1 MKRYLKPVSILLFAG
16 TCIVYSILL
25 YEKHKLS
32 EFVKLIEKD
41 PYYVTDSLAGH
52 YHSPNYK
59 LNYVWEEHPN
69 HQFEKQ
75 TNNFGFVKTNATLEK
90 KDSNMFR
97 ILVTGDSH
105 LDGVI
110 NNHESF
116 PSLLEKHLN
125 SKFPTIKTEVLN
137 GGVGFYSF
145 VNYAGMYKKFKFL
158 KPDVFIVSVY
168 SGNDFIEAILYDPG
182 NKKIIPALQTF
193 WYRLAKLAFQI
204 KTNMASTQST
214 NQLLFFKLFPA
225 KEDIALT
232 IAKKHLQEIN
242 QQCLQNN
249 TKLLVVFLPT
259 KIDAEKK
266 FRQNLK
272 TESGWNDTVLNTT
285 KNLTTSLSNW
295 LKKQNISSINTVPD
309 LSDNQLKLFYDTDQ
323 HLNVNGHFMLENNV
337 FKHCNW
343 ENMYIKSL
351 PALKKNAETEPNT
364 AK

>member
-1 MKRYLKPVSILLFAG
+1 MKRYLKLPTVLLFAG
-16 TCIVYSILL
+16 SCIFFSILL

-41 PYYVTDSLAGH
+41 PYYVTDSLTGH

-116 PSLLEKHLN
+116 PSLLENHLN

-145 VNYAGMYKKFKFL
+145 VNYAGLYKKFKFL

-168 SGNDFIEAILYDPG
+168 TGNDFIEAILYDPG
-182 NKKIIPALQTF
+182 NKKILPALQTF
-193 WYRLAKLAFQI
+193 WYRLAKLVFQI
-204 KTNMASTQST
+204 KTNLASTQST
-214 NQLLFFKLFPA
+214 NQLLFFKLFPS

-232 IAKKHLQEIN
+232 IAKKYFLEIN
-242 QQCLQNN
+242 QLCLQNN

-259 KIDAEKK
+259 KIDAEKN
-266 FRQNLK
+266 FRQNLETK
-272 TESGWNDTVLNTT
+272 SGWNDTVLNTS
-285 KNLTTSLSNW
+285 KNLTTRLNNW
-295 LKKQNISSINTVPD
+295 LKKQNIRSINTVPN
-309 LSDNQLKLFYDTDQ
+309 LSDNPLKLFYDSDQ
-323 HLNVNGHFMLENNV
+323 HLNVNGHFMLENEIL
-337 FKHCNW
+337 KQCDW
-343 ENMYIKSL
+343 ENMYKKSV
-351 PALKKNAETEPNT
+351 PAFPRKTENRPNIAE
-364 AK
+364 